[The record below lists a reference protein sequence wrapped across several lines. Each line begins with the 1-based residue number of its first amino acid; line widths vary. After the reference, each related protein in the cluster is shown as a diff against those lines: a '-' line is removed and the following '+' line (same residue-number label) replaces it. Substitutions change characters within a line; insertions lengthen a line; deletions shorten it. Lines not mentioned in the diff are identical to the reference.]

1 MNTMTKPAIN
11 INNFVQ
17 IRMVGLEA
25 LKNAL
30 GTVGATRFLQQF
42 DTGSGDYTKEKYA
55 LPEEDAE
62 SVYAELGKY

>member
-1 MNTMTKPAIN
+1 MNLYLDNCCYNRP
-11 INNFVQ
+11 F
-17 IRMVGLEA
+17 GLEA

-55 LPEEDAE
+55 MSEEDAE